1 MEKIFETLSHN
12 FISALLLG
20 TLASG
25 FVMALA
31 PQTAAHFRVK
41 RAAFAMAC
49 AVFMAS
55 LYLYFNFDTCSAA
68 MQFAEKRAW
77 IPGLNAFY
85 SVGVDG
91 LSLFLVLLTTF
102 LTPIVVLATNAGD
115 TRNLS
120 YYFSLFFFLEF
131 TMIGALVARDALLFY
146 LFWELMLVP
155 MYLIIGVWGGPD
167 RVRATIKF
175 LLYTIFGSV
184 FMLWGLF
191 WMVSYH
197 NIAAGRL
204 TFDIAELA
212 AVNIEPAA
220 QKVLFLLFGIA
231 FMVKIPVF
239 PFHTWLP
246 HAHVEAPTGGSVILA
261 AVLLK
266 MGAYG
271 LLRFSIPMFPAAA
284 AEFSVPMM
292 ALGAFGVVYGAMMS
306 YAQTDLKKLVAY
318 SSVSHMGAIVT
329 GIFALNAA
337 GVTGAIV
344 QMTSHGVSTGAL
356 FLLVGAIYERRH
368 TRAIGEFGGLAAVMP
383 VYSTIFAIVTFSSIG
398 LPGLNGFVGEFLIL
412 LGAFGASPAVASVA
426 ALGVVLGAVYM
437 LTVYEKVFLGKMTKK
452 ENEKLPDLRFS
463 ERMAL
468 TALIVAI
475 LAVGVYPGF
484 VTSRIERGV
493 MALVAPFE
501 KPASAKTAALNEK
514 AVGVCRSAR

>member
-1 MEKIFETLSHN
+1 MIKIFEMISRN

-20 TLASG
+20 TLVSA

-31 PQTAAHFRVK
+31 PKKAGAFRTKWAAL
-41 RAAFAMAC
+41 AMSC
-49 AVFMAS
+49 AIFVAS
-55 LYLYFNFDTCSAA
+55 LYLYFNFNTCSAA
-68 MQFAEKRAW
+68 MQFCEKRAW
-77 IPGLNAFY
+77 ISGLKAYY

-91 LSLFLVLLTTF
+91 LSLFLVLLSTF
-102 LTPIVVLATNAGD
+102 LTPIVVLTTNVRTLKNA
-115 TRNLS
+115 S

-167 RVRATIKF
+167 RIRATVKF

-197 NIAAGRL
+197 NVSAGSL

-212 AVNIEPAA
+212 AMRIDPAV
-220 QKVLFLLFGIA
+220 QKILFCLFSIA

-246 HAHVEAPTGGSVILA
+246 HAHVEAPTGGSVMLA

-271 LLRFSIPMFPAAA
+271 FLRFSIPMFPAAA
-284 AEFSVPMM
+284 LEFSGAMM
-292 ALGAFGVVYGAMMS
+292 ALGAFGIVYGAMMS
-306 YAQTDLKKLVAY
+306 YAQDDLKKLIAY
-318 SSVSHMGAIVT
+318 SSVSHMGTVVA

-344 QMTSHGVSTGAL
+344 QMVNHGVSTGAL
-356 FLLVGAIYERRH
+356 FLLVGVIYERRH
-368 TRAIGEFGGLAAVMP
+368 TRLLDDFGGLASVMP
-383 VYSTIFAIVTFSSIG
+383 VYSTVFAIVTFSSIG

-412 LGAFGASPAVASVA
+412 LGAFGASPLIGAVAA
-426 ALGVVLGAVYM
+426 TGVVLGAVYM
-437 LTVYEKVFLGKMTKK
+437 LRVYEKMFLGKVTHR
-452 ENEKLPDLRFS
+452 ENEKLNDLGYT
-463 ERMAL
+463 ERLAL
-468 TALIVAI
+468 TALMIAI
-475 LAVGVYPGF
+475 FAVGVYPGF
-484 VTSRIERGV
+484 VTSRVERSV
-493 MALVAPFE
+493 KAVVAPFE
-501 KPASAKTAALNEK
+501 KGGALCSATK
-514 AVGVCRSAR
+514 